1 MSIRRNVGASPILPC
16 KSNLAPYT
24 LLGFHIIISLYNS
37 FSLYL
42 QAEGEPTKMDNIE
55 PEQLEEYE
63 ESEGE
68 VVLRSERESF
78 LSEWMNKGIEHEP
91 LSLSYIL

>member
-1 MSIRRNVGASPILPC
+1 
-16 KSNLAPYT
+16 
-24 LLGFHIIISLYNS
+24 
-37 FSLYL
+37 
-42 QAEGEPTKMDNIE
+42 MDNIE
-55 PEQLEEYE
+55 PNELEELEEYE